1 MSIDVDDDP
10 TESLRPHWDC
20 AFEFIQ
26 QGKRAQGCPHTVC
39 KHMARPR
46 AVVSHLACRLLRRP
60 LLHSRKCTL
69 LLVFTVVQV
78 LSSSVSLQRCVTRT
92 IRGVQVSALTAARN
106 VHCHSI
112 CHTDPSTGVLVH
124 CVSGISRSG
133 ATVVAYVMATRNC
146 SVDDALATV
155 RAKRPVVSPNSG
167 FKAQLHAFEA
177 ERRTGH

>member
-1 MSIDVDDDP
+1 VSDSDHSWRAGQR
-10 TESLRPHWDC
+10 TDC
-20 AFEFIQ
+20 GE
-26 QGKRAQGCPHTVC
+26 KRT
-39 KHMARPR
+39 
-46 AVVSHLACRLLRRP
+46 
-60 LLHSRKCTL
+60 HS
-69 LLVFTVVQV
+69 V
-78 LSSSVSLQRCVTRT
+78 
-92 IRGVQVSALTAARN
+92 
-106 VHCHSI
+106 

-167 FKAQLHAFEA
+167 FKAQLHAFDA